1 MSLTMSTNQSLTNES
16 NIFVNEAKILSL
28 ELVDNPFPDSQYPA
42 PDLAIRVKFDIGASF
57 EPEDLIVG
65 NFKKDDVSGEVLGW
79 GSAFKVGD
87 FFLKALSLSDISL
100 TDDNKIPEEY
110 FAQVV
115 GKTVLR
121 LTYAYSKN
129 MEGKNKYK
137 PWNKFGDPSKSP
149 EILIKGFNAQVEK
162 GYVKDFIQPDTDTD
176 PAVLPDMFKNDNPFS
191 I

>member
-1 MSLTMSTNQSLTNES
+1 MSLTMSNNQALANES
-16 NIFVNEAKILSL
+16 NIFVNEAKILSIETL
-28 ELVDNPFPDSQYPA
+28 DNPFPSSPYPA
-42 PDLAIRVKFDIGASF
+42 PDLAIKVKFDVGASF
-57 EPEDLIVG
+57 EPEDIIVG

-87 FFLKALSLSDISL
+87 FFLKALGL
-100 TDDNKIPEEY
+100 TDVELTEDNTIPEEY
-110 FAQVV
+110 LTQAV

-137 PWNKFGDPSKSP
+137 SWNKFGSTEKSP

-162 GYVKDFIQPDTDTD
+162 GYVKDFIGGEVEAKDLPNMFPEDKEDT
-176 PAVLPDMFKNDNPFS
+176 PF
-191 I
+191 